1 MLTRRTLLLAGA
13 GALAARAQ
21 RVEYPEYARCLP
33 DFLAELAR
41 DAYLRRTQALAK
53 LTTPAAI
60 QARQH
65 WVRETFWQLVGGMPE
80 RTPLNQRTTGA
91 FEREA
96 YRVEKLVYESR
107 PGLHIP
113 ANLYIPKSGA
123 PPYPGVLFQMGHT
136 LNGKAGD
143 TYQKCCQGLAR
154 LGYLVLAFDPMG
166 QGERTYYPKPDG
178 VTTRLRSADEEHSL
192 PGSQMLL
199 VGDTATRL
207 QVWDAVRSL
216 DVLAAHP
223 LVDPE
228 RLASTGQSGG
238 ATLTMLL
245 AAVDGRLAAAAVSSG
260 NTENFACADFDPPGS
275 VDDAEQDLV
284 ASGPVAFDRWDLLY
298 PLAPKPLLIVASA
311 HDFFGTYSPRYLSN
325 GREEFARLQKI
336 YAALGHAE
344 HVRWIETSTPHGL
357 GYGLRCHIYAW
368 FERWLKGR
376 NVEALDEPPVKPE
389 RDETLW
395 AGRTGN
401 VVRDFGS
408 KTPILLARERAAEF
422 RPSVLSRADLQKL
435 LRVDLNRRPDPRI
448 AGRVRSEACDIVA
461 IEVHPEPRVAA
472 PAWIFTRRN
481 PDASKPVL
489 LIVESRGRNARWREG
504 DLYHQLAAIGIVV
517 CAADVRGIGDLLPEV
532 GRGAQHYEIPHA
544 REEAYAWASLIL
556 GAPLLAQRAADLLS
570 FVNAFPQLPETR
582 GRRIVL
588 AALGEMAVPA
598 MFAAALHDRIERAYL
613 SGVLASYRSILD
625 ADEYK
630 HSFANFVPG
639 ILERTDLP
647 QVAAAASPR
656 RIVIAGAVDGAGALI
671 DASKLYS
678 EARNIEIRPEAA
690 WNAQTLASL

>member
-33 DFLAELAR
+33 DFLTELAR
-41 DAYLRRTQALAK
+41 DAYLRRTDAVAR

-60 QARQH
+60 QARQR
-65 WVRETFWQLVGGMPE
+65 WVRETLWQLVGGMPE

-107 PGLHIP
+107 PGLYVP

-154 LGYLVLAFDPMG
+154 LGYVVLAFDPMG

-192 PGSQMLL
+192 PGRQMLL

-223 LVDPE
+223 LVDPK

-245 AAVDGRLAAAAVSSG
+245 AAVDDRLAAAAVSSG

-284 ASGPVAFDRWDLLY
+284 GSGPVAFDRWDLLY
-298 PLAPKPLLIVASA
+298 PLAPKPLLIIASA

-325 GREEFARLQKI
+325 GREEFARLQKV
-336 YAALGHAE
+336 YAALGNSE
-344 HVRWIETSTPHGL
+344 QVRWVETPTPHGL

-408 KTPILLARERAAEF
+408 KRPVILARERAAQF
-422 RPSVLSRADLQKL
+422 HPSVLSRAEIATL
-435 LRVDLNRRPDPRI
+435 LRVDPNHAPTSRI

-461 IEVHPEPRVAA
+461 IEVHPAPRVSA
-472 PAWIFTRRN
+472 PAWVFAPRN
-481 PDASKPVL
+481 ADPSKPVL
-489 LIVESRGRNARWREG
+489 LVVEPRGRNARWREG
-504 DLYHQLAAIGIVV
+504 DLYHQLAATGMVV
-517 CAADVRGIGDLLPEV
+517 CAADVRGIGDLVPEV

-556 GAPLLAQRAADLLS
+556 GAPLLGQRVADLLC
-570 FVNAFPQLPETR
+570 FVNAFSELPETR
-582 GRRIVL
+582 GRHVVL
-588 AALGEMAVPA
+588 AALGEMAAPA
-598 MFAAALHDRIERAYL
+598 MFAAALHDRIERAYF
-613 SGVLASYRSILD
+613 SGALASYRSILD
-625 ADEYK
+625 VDAYK
-630 HSFANFVPG
+630 QPFANFLPG

-656 RIVIAGAVDGAGALI
+656 RIVIAGAVDGAGALM
-671 DASKLYS
+671 DASRIYS
-678 EARNIEIRPEAA
+678 EARNVEIRPEAA